1 MDKFPVAVL
10 FINISFDQV
19 DVNVHPTKHE
29 IRFLEQK
36 TVHQTV
42 EEAVA
47 RALRFADK
55 NKWTPTFYK
64 EKQPAIP
71 HRVEEAVT
79 GFNRM
84 ETGISKFK
92 EKIDEPDEQSSL
104 WGKKSFGD
112 LRLIGQFHNSYILCE
127 YGDGLVL
134 IDQHAAHERVL
145 FEQLKNRSLDSRN
158 SAQRLLVPEPLD
170 FGYREAEILRNL
182 IPDLH
187 SLGLE
192 VEPFG
197 GNTFVIK
204 SVPAMLADRDV
215 KPLLM
220 EIVEKMAQIGFAPGL
235 ERAIDQCL
243 ILIACHGAVRANQ
256 QLTDEQIRALL
267 DQLDGCDTPSN
278 CPHGRPTWVRWSLRE
293 LEKSFKRIV

>member
-1 MDKFPVAVL
+1 MKGQFPVAVL

-215 KPLLM
+215 K
-220 EIVEKMAQIGFAPGL
+220 
-235 ERAIDQCL
+235 AIDQCL